1 MAGEGGDRAVEA
13 MFRKPLPTT
22 GAHKLGG
29 SDEKKLRKQI
39 VAAFPCAT
47 EEDAMELVPKKSEL
61 SLQKLAAPSRTQ
73 IYVGDGQPVFYD
85 ASGKGDLF
93 PTVFALWR
101 APGIL
106 GEPVSVLG
114 APVTKFIVQGA
125 DLMLPGVGR
134 VPPIDFGRGRL
145 FAVVVPGNPAPIAI
159 GEAEM
164 SSAEVRD
171 AGGAGG
177 KGRFLR
183 ILTSYRDALWDY
195 AASHASRPPLVP
207 NEGFLEKG
215 VVPIGGDAGES
226 DDESD
231 DESGDESGDEEAANG
246 EVESDDD
253 AVNEAVAGLTIEGG
267 DEGGAEE
274 GAEEG
279 TETPPRQLT
288 SVEMDALIESAV
300 LQALSRDRT
309 IDDKSLPMLGT
320 AFWARHVNPSRP
332 AGTTPLDIKRSTY
345 KKMSALLKHV
355 HKMGW
360 ATCKE
365 DKRTKETAVTG
376 IVRSHPDVRGHTP
389 HGTAADAEE
398 QERVAEEQERLGR
411 KDFYKGAAAAAGA
424 AEGGKPAPLRL
435 EETYKPHVNLTS
447 VLDAID
453 APHGDTLYTGPE
465 ARDLVVKYVSLKG
478 LDAGAGNV
486 TLDPHLC
493 DALFKGVLKKGD
505 AYPQRMSKS
514 DVAKAWLH
522 RFHPQTSVSRGGT
535 RVVKKG
541 ALQPLRVESD
551 RRGGDRRITRV
562 VGCETYLI
570 DPEELARTLGVKLAT
585 ACATGELEGCKNVGR
600 REVVAQ
606 GNAVEK
612 VARILVEHY
621 GVPSKLVDTKDKLKG
636 KGKNK

>member
-1 MAGEGGDRAVEA
+1 LAGEGGDRAVEA

-195 AASHASRPPLVP
+195 AASR
-207 NEGFLEKG
+207 
-215 VVPIGGDAGES
+215 
-226 DDESD
+226 
-231 DESGDESGDEEAANG
+231 
-246 EVESDDD
+246 
-253 AVNEAVAGLTIEGG
+253 
-267 DEGGAEE
+267 
-274 GAEEG
+274 
-279 TETPPRQLT
+279 
-288 SVEMDALIESAV
+288 
-300 LQALSRDRT
+300 
-309 IDDKSLPMLGT
+309 
-320 AFWARHVNPSRP
+320 
-332 AGTTPLDIKRSTY
+332 
-345 KKMSALLKHV
+345 
-355 HKMGW
+355 
-360 ATCKE
+360 
-365 DKRTKETAVTG
+365 
-376 IVRSHPDVRGHTP
+376 
-389 HGTAADAEE
+389 
-398 QERVAEEQERLGR
+398 
-411 KDFYKGAAAAAGA
+411 
-424 AEGGKPAPLRL
+424 
-435 EETYKPHVNLTS
+435 
-447 VLDAID
+447 
-453 APHGDTLYTGPE
+453 
-465 ARDLVVKYVSLKG
+465 
-478 LDAGAGNV
+478 
-486 TLDPHLC
+486 
-493 DALFKGVLKKGD
+493 
-505 AYPQRMSKS
+505 
-514 DVAKAWLH
+514 
-522 RFHPQTSVSRGGT
+522 
-535 RVVKKG
+535 
-541 ALQPLRVESD
+541 
-551 RRGGDRRITRV
+551 
-562 VGCETYLI
+562 
-570 DPEELARTLGVKLAT
+570 
-585 ACATGELEGCKNVGR
+585 
-600 REVVAQ
+600 
-606 GNAVEK
+606 
-612 VARILVEHY
+612 
-621 GVPSKLVDTKDKLKG
+621 
-636 KGKNK
+636 